1 LTFSDVRHQKKNYI
15 KITKNE
21 FKQSISVKA
30 ADAEFVP
37 CVKCFN
43 EYLNSH
49 TSKWEAAVK
58 KGKLPA
64 PMHQVA
70 SEIGNT
76 CRKSCGKMMPTN
88 EELAKICKN
97 LFFILTLSCY
107 YFNFLF
113 FSVKAN
119 MKKQGSS

>member
-1 LTFSDVRHQKKNYI
+1 LTFSDVRHQKNIYI

-97 LFFILTLSCY
+97 
-107 YFNFLF
+107 FLF
-113 FSVKAN
+113 FFN
-119 MKKQGSS
+119 IELLLF